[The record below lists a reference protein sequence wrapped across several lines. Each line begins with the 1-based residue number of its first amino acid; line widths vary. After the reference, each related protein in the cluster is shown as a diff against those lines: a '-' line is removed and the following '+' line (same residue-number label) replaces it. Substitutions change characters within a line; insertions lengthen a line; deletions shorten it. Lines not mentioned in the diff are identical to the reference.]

1 MNILKVGETR
11 PSQLLWNFGI
21 GSVMDLRSLS
31 VTVTSVDQWPTGLTV
46 LEPRLLQVVR
56 DVFGSEVEG
65 LVAPPLRPDGKSF
78 DPENKDG
85 MAHIGVPVT
94 LFPKY
99 LRCPRCNLL
108 ASSDSGLFTL
118 KKNTYRPEL
127 NRYEHQECPQV
138 PRGRWPSSVSAR
150 HLVACDGGGHIDD
163 FPWHYYV
170 HSGVSSCRGTL
181 KFEEKRGS
189 SQAEDLSVSC
199 SSCGAYKSMATAFG
213 DKAEAQLPKCRG
225 HHPHLGTF
233 SECDKPLR
241 TLLLGATNTWFPIT
255 RSVLSIPSEGGK
267 LNDLVD
273 KHRVQLERAQDLAG
287 LDLIVGVL
295 KDQDSRFAEIGLQD
309 LWNCLKEEGTGSS
322 TETAVE
328 GDIKL
333 PEWNTFTDRP
343 LPLGNP
349 DFLATPVSTPSVSP
363 PFMDVLKLERL
374 REVNALVGFTRVEAV
389 DPLMELEPDAQGPI
403 SRQSIPKHVPAIE
416 VRGEGIFLRFDST
429 ALKQWSEKPEVI
441 QRSKELYRG
450 HIRWRESRRMENPA
464 DGFPGMIYILVH
476 TFSHVLL
483 RQLAMECGYGAASLR
498 ERIYTIPNEESASEE
513 AGLLIYTAAPDSE
526 GTLGGLVR
534 LAEDDFLGPQ
544 IHEALFR
551 SQICSTDPLCW
562 EHDPIEDRTLHG
574 ATCHAC
580 TLVSE
585 TSCEMANRY
594 LDRRLLVKT
603 DEEPLGF
610 FELGR
615 A

>member
-1 MNILKVGETR
+1 MNILRVGETR

-21 GSVMDLRSLS
+21 GAVMDLRSLS
-31 VTVTSVDQWPTGLTV
+31 VTVTSVDQWPAGLTV
-46 LEPRLLQVVR
+46 LEPRLLEVVR
-56 DVFGSEVEG
+56 DVFGPEVEG
-65 LVAPPLRPDGKSF
+65 LVGPPLRPEGTTF
-78 DPENKDG
+78 DPDNKDG

-94 LFPKY
+94 LFPRY

-118 KKNTYRPEL
+118 KKNPFRPEQ
-127 NRYEHQECPQV
+127 NRYEHQDC
-138 PRGRWPSSVSAR
+138 PRGKSGRRWPTSVSAR

-170 HSGVSSCRGTL
+170 HSGVSSCRGRLEFT
-181 KFEEKRGS
+181 ERRGS
-189 SQAEDLSVSC
+189 TQAEDLSVSC
-199 SSCGAYKSMATAFG
+199 TSCGAYKSMATAFG
-213 DKAEAQLPKCRG
+213 ERAESQLPKCRG

-267 LNDLVD
+267 LNDLVE
-273 KHRVQLERAQDLAG
+273 KHRVQLERAKDLTG

-295 KDQDSRFAEIGLQD
+295 KDQDSRFNDVELDD
-309 LWNCLKEEGTGSS
+309 LWQQLQEQEQESS
-322 TETAVE
+322 TETAAE
-328 GDIKL
+328 NDIKI
-333 PEWNTFTDRP
+333 PEWNIFTGRP
-343 LPLGNP
+343 LPLDNP
-349 DFLATPVSTPSVSP
+349 DFLATSVSTPSVSP
-363 PFMDVLKLERL
+363 SFEDVLKVERL
-374 REVNALVGFTRVEAV
+374 REVNALVGFTRVEAA
-389 DPLMELEPDAQGPI
+389 DPLVELEPDARGPI
-403 SRQSIPKHVPAIE
+403 SQQLVPKQVPAFE

-429 ALKQWSEKPEVI
+429 ALKTWASKPEVV
-441 QRSKELYRG
+441 QRSSQLLTG
-450 HIRWRESRRMENPA
+450 HTRWRESRRMDNA
-464 DGFPGMIYILVH
+464 AAGFPGMIYILVH

-498 ERIYTIPNEESASEE
+498 ERIYTVPNEELDCME

-534 LAEDDFLGPQ
+534 LAERSSLGPM

-551 SQICSTDPLCW
+551 SQVCSTDPLCW
-562 EHDPIEDRTLHG
+562 EHDPREDRTLHG

-603 DEEPLGF
+603 NEEPLGF
-610 FELGR
+610 FEL
-615 A
+615 AK